1 MVRAG
6 DLDRRITIQRLAE
19 TGSNAFNEVAEA
31 WTDLATIWARRADI
45 SDSERMAAGQVGAAL
60 TSRFVVR
67 SSSITRTMTPADR
80 IFYAGSAWNI
90 FGIKET
96 REGRNQYLE
105 ITAAREAD

>member
-6 DLDRRITIQRLAE
+6 DLDRRITLQRLSE
-19 TGSNAFNEVAEA
+19 SGSNAFNEPVEV

-80 IFYAGSAWNI
+80 IFYAGSVWNI

-96 REGRNQYLE
+96 RAGRNQYLE